1 MIGRALRGAGVW
13 IIYMPEALFAAGT
26 VEHRIFS
33 IVAKRHL
40 INCLVRAG
48 QMMVIYYIIKLKL
61 MAINR
66 YKGKVQQVDAKYS
79 IKRTENNVW
88 NKKIGKTLRGYTEK
102 LL

>member
-1 MIGRALRGAGVW
+1 M
-13 IIYMPEALFAAGT
+13 
-26 VEHRIFS
+26 
-33 IVAKRHL
+33 K
-40 INCLVRAG
+40 
-48 QMMVIYYIIKLKL
+48 VIYYIIKFKL
-61 MAINR
+61 MAING